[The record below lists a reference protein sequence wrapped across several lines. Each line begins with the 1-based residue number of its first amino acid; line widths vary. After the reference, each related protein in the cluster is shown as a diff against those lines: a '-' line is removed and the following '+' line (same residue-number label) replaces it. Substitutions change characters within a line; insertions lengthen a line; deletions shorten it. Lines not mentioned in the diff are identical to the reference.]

1 MSTKEQMS
9 KKGSLSVQINAL
21 AAYQPGGL
29 LRPFTYEV
37 GPPEGH
43 QALIKVQ
50 ACGLCHSDLHVL
62 DGEWGEMKY
71 PLVLGHEVIGEVA
84 ALGPL
89 AAQLSVGE
97 RVGVGWQS
105 GACLHCRD
113 CLQGDDNLCADQTAT
128 ILGGRGGFA
137 DYLLVD
143 SRFAFSIPPS
153 LGSHAAGPLLCGG
166 VTVYSGLRHA
176 GMGSGQEI
184 GIVGLGGLG
193 HLAVQFAFRLGNRV
207 TAFTTSPDKAAF
219 AVSLGAAEAV
229 VLEPG
234 GKFPAPK
241 RNLDII
247 LDTVPHTLD
256 WEGCLSHLGSD
267 GVLNV
272 VAVPEEPLS
281 IPVLAFQDKRRRTM
295 GSSIGSRSE
304 MRDMLALAAEYGILP
319 LVETFPFSHANEA
332 LDRLRANAVRY
343 RAVLVP
349 D

>member
-1 MSTKEQMS
+1 MLT
-9 KKGSLSVQINAL
+9 KGSLPVQINAL
-21 AAYQPGGL
+21 AAYQPGGP
-29 LRPFTYEV
+29 LRPFTYEA

-43 QALIKVQ
+43 QALIKVH

-62 DGEWGEMKY
+62 DGDWGAMDY
-71 PLVLGHEVIGEVA
+71 PLVPGHEVIGEVA

-89 AAQLSVGE
+89 AAHLSIGE

-113 CLQGDDNLCADQTAT
+113 CLRGHDNLCDDQTAT
-128 ILGGRGGFA
+128 ILGGRGGFG

-143 SRFAFSIPPS
+143 ARFAFAIPES
-153 LGSHAAGPLLCGG
+153 LSSDAAGPLLCGG

-184 GIVGLGGLG
+184 GVVGLGGLG
-193 HLAVQFAFRLGNRV
+193 HLAVQFASKLGNRV
-207 TAFTTSPDKAAF
+207 TAFTTSPDKAEF
-219 AVSLGAAEAV
+219 AASLGAAEAV

-234 GKFPAPK
+234 GRFPAPK
-241 RNLDII
+241 RKLDII

-256 WEGCLSHLGSD
+256 WEGCLSHLESD

-272 VAVPEEPLS
+272 VGVPEEPLS
-281 IPVLAFQDKRRRTM
+281 IPVSAFQDKRRRIM

-319 LVETFPFSHANEA
+319 LVETFPFSRANEA

-343 RAVLVP
+343 RAVLVQG
-349 D
+349 